1 MGAWG
6 REVPL
11 RHQFHS
17 CVAKRPVMSRGAG
30 GRSVSCLS
38 CRPASL
44 AVVPVLRACQS
55 CGLGSPALEIL
66 LPTPILKYMNYLLAL
81 LLPPLS
87 ILLTGRPIL
96 GLLVFPIWLIAMF
109 FSGGLTHPMFVL
121 LAWLIIF
128 QSRERPGM
136 RD

>member
-11 RHQFHS
+11 RQQFHS
-17 CVAKRPVMSRGAG
+17 CAAKRPVMSRCGG
-30 GRSVSCLS
+30 GRSVC
-38 CRPASL
+38 
-44 AVVPVLRACQS
+44 CQS
-55 CGLGSPALEIL
+55 YSLGSPALEIL
-66 LPTPILKYMNYLLAL
+66 RPIPILKYMNYLLAL

-87 ILLTGRPIL
+87 ILLTGRPFL
-96 GLLVFPIWLIAMF
+96 GLLVFPIWLIALF

-121 LAWLIIF
+121 LAWLVIF